1 MSEKKLEIIP
11 KKARGEDG
19 YRILSIRV
27 REEIISQMDVIAKK
41 TGHSRNE
48 LIGKFLEFGLENY
61 IIKE

>member
-1 MSEKKLEIIP
+1 MAEKKLEIIP

-48 LIGKFLEFGLENY
+48 LIGRFLEFGLENY
-61 IIKE
+61 VIKE

>member
-1 MSEKKLEIIP
+1 MAEKNLEIIP

>member
-1 MSEKKLEIIP
+1 MAEKKLEIIP

-41 TGHSRNE
+41 TGQSRNE

>member
-1 MSEKKLEIIP
+1 MAEKKLEIIP

-61 IIKE
+61 SIKE